1 MKRIACI
8 LLVFALLCPLCGQ
21 VLADEPDLLK
31 SRGDQFVKDRGL
43 TEEDF
48 AVYFYDTKTQAE
60 YVFNENAF
68 FPAGNNWI
76 LPLHMY
82 YYEQET
88 LGAFDPPFDRP
99 DEIYTIEGM
108 TLEKCRYR
116 SIIMG
121 DEEVARQMRD
131 NLGSK
136 EYYLSLINEKYGH
149 IEQEL
154 IPDSYYRD
162 NCYSATFLMNCLKQV
177 STYPELYQDMMKNF
191 SLVQTDDGFAA
202 YDRPY
207 SLVHLRAETDEYI
220 CDLAEVSGP
229 DTYLL
234 VCFASVD
241 AGGDTL
247 LAAVNSL
254 FCNYVEEINDVQQ
267 VTAPTGGARQR
278 SDTDFEVA
286 SYGKNSKSAL
296 YLWIGIGLAGAAVVA
311 AIIGFIV
318 HLIRK
323 REARKQDERRLRRW
337 NDHLK

>member
-1 MKRIACI
+1 MKRILCV
-8 LLVFALLCPLCGQ
+8 LLCLALLCPLCSRIS
-21 VLADEPDLLK
+21 ADEPDFLK
-31 SRGDQFVKDRGL
+31 SKGDQFVKDRGL

-48 AVYFYDTKTQAE
+48 AVYFYDTKTQEE
-60 YVFNENAF
+60 YVFNESAF
-68 FPAGNNWI
+68 FPVGGNWI

-99 DEIYTIEGM
+99 DEVYTIDDM
-108 TLEKCRYR
+108 TLEKCRYN

-121 DEEVARQMRD
+121 EEDVAVKMRD
-131 NLGSK
+131 NLGTV
-136 EYYLSLINEKYGH
+136 EQYLMLINEKYGH
-149 IEQEL
+149 IEPEEL
-154 IPDSYYRD
+154 PQSYYRN
-162 NCYSATFLMNCLKQV
+162 NCYSAAFLMNCLKQV

-207 SLVHLRAETDEYI
+207 NLVHIRSEADGFI

-234 VCFASVD
+234 VCFASEDV
-241 AGGDTL
+241 GGDSL

-254 FCNYVEEINDVQQ
+254 FCNYVEELNDVQQ
-267 VTAPTGGARQR
+267 ATAETGDARQR
-278 SDTDFEVA
+278 NDSDFQVA
-286 SYGKNSKSAL
+286 SYGSNSKGVL
-296 YLWIGIGLAGAAVVA
+296 FQWIGIGLAGAAVLA
-311 AIIGFIV
+311 GIGGFII

-323 REARKQDERRLRRW
+323 REGRKADERRLKRW
-337 NDHLK
+337 HDDR